1 VGAMTSVRI
10 AALVLVAIT
19 VGACGPDIVAR
30 PTASTSGPSASL
42 PATVTGSPSGQASG
56 VAVVPGSSAPWWLL
70 PPVYTPGQPSPAC
83 GLAAVY
89 RVDGGAP
96 SGVGYC
102 AGLLV
107 TPPVEVALRV
117 GQVLDLH
124 MTSSP
129 VEGGSSAT
137 SGYPLPTN
145 PAGGVL
151 RAGPASDNGTTGTF
165 VATRQGTTDLMTE
178 GACDDTAANVETDG
192 PCPVIRIRVT
202 P

>member
-1 VGAMTSVRI
+1 MTSLRI
-10 AALVLVAIT
+10 VALVVVAIA
-19 VGACGPDIVAR
+19 VGACGPDMAVQ

-42 PATVTGSPSGQASG
+42 PSTVTDSPSGQASG
-56 VAVVPGSSAPWWLL
+56 VGVAPGSPAPWWLL

-83 GLAAVY
+83 ALAAVY

-96 SGVGYC
+96 SGLGYC

-107 TPPVEVALRV
+107 TPPVEVTLRV

-129 VEGGSSAT
+129 VEGGPSAT
-137 SGYPLPTN
+137 SGYPLPSN

-151 RAGPASDNGTTGTF
+151 RAGPSSDNGTTGTF
-165 VATRQGTTDLMTE
+165 VATRQGTTDLMTQ
-178 GACDDTAANVETDG
+178 GVCDDTAANVETDG